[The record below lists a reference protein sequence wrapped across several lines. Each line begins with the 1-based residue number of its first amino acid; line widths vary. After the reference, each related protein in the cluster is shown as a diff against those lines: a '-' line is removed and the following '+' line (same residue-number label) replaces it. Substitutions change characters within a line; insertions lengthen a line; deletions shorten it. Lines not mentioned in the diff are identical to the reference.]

1 MGQKTGC
8 EIGKNSLIF
17 HLLQPYCHFR
27 SLFLLKIAIYPAIFA
42 SMKFLFFFLGFSLL
56 YLSCLACSDS
66 TECNAKSESKISAS
80 ANHQA
85 HNHSKEACTP
95 FCTCS
100 CCAATAFYHPLSKVQ
115 FVKII
120 FRSEKDPFDVEN
132 FNSEVSYSIWQPPKL
147 TA

>member
-27 SLFLLKIAIYPAIFA
+27 SLFLLKIAIYPAIFTV
-42 SMKFLFFFLGFSLL
+42 MRFLFFFLGFSLL

-120 FRSEKDPFDVEN
+120 FRSEKAPLDDEN